1 MIGCVVFA
9 TNFPAR
15 ANHCR
20 NQFLLLW
27 LRDLPTAVQATCGII
42 SNSSRLESRNPR
54 TCCQPFTFL
63 ACHTGS
69 LLFSRPTVMQ
79 SFSVVWLCD
88 LNSSE
93 FGFPRSVH
101 QFGAYWGKV
110 TMQKPG
116 AIYIFDKMS
125 QPQGLRSKHPYK
137 SFGGL
142 RSCRRHL
149 RTKVDVQ
156 RRVPHVGLSWAQVGR
171 QMPPHRSKLHML
183 NPTCVQTCLSRAMLD
198 PSWAQVGAK
207 LARVRRVR
215 PKLGPTWLV
224 QPT

>member
-1 MIGCVVFA
+1 
-9 TNFPAR
+9 
-15 ANHCR
+15 
-20 NQFLLLW
+20 
-27 LRDLPTAVQATCGII
+27 
-42 SNSSRLESRNPR
+42 
-54 TCCQPFTFL
+54 
-63 ACHTGS
+63 
-69 LLFSRPTVMQ
+69 
-79 SFSVVWLCD
+79 
-88 LNSSE
+88 
-93 FGFPRSVH
+93 
-101 QFGAYWGKV
+101 
-110 TMQKPG
+110 MQKPG

-156 RRVPHVGLSWAQVGR
+156 RRVPHVGLSWAQAGR

-207 LARVRRVR
+207 W
-215 PKLGPTWLV
+215 PEFGELGPSWALLGSFSQT
-224 QPT
+224 